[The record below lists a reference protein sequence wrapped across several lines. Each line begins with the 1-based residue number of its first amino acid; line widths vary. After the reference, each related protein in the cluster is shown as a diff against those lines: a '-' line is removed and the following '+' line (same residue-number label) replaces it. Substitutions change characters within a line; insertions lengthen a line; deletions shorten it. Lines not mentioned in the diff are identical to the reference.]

1 MNEVTVDYAIQFLLA
16 NLMHLMEASRAVT
29 VKQAEGRKTFTKAE
43 WDVITGGRD
52 AAIAK
57 LDADI
62 AADKGG

>member
-1 MNEVTVDYAIQFLLA
+1 MNEVTVDYAIQFIMA
-16 NLMHLMEASRAVT
+16 NLVHLAEASQAVKT
-29 VKQAEGRKTFTKAE
+29 KQAAGRKTFTKAE

-62 AADKGG
+62 AEDVG